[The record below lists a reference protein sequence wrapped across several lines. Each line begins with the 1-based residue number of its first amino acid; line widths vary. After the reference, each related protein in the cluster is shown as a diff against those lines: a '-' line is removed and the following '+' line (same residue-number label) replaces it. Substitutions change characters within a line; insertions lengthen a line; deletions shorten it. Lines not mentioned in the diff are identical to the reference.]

1 MTILP
6 VTLGTAALSVAV
18 NIWLG
23 WRVVTARRVA
33 NVKIGDGG
41 DEGVLRRMRAHANFA
56 ENTPIF
62 LILIAAIELAVGN
75 GLLLIMLAAIF
86 LAARIAHGIGMD
98 GGSLV
103 RFRMFGMMATTLTTL
118 VLAVWAVML
127 AVRSF

>member
-1 MTILP
+1 MSILP
-6 VTLGTAALSVAV
+6 VTLGTAALSVV
-18 NIWLG
+18 INIWLG

-75 GLLLIMLAAIF
+75 GLLLIILAAIF
-86 LAARIAHGIGMD
+86 LAARVAHGIGMD

-118 VLAVWAVML
+118 VLAAWAVML
-127 AVRSF
+127 AVRNY

>member
-1 MTILP
+1 MMILP
-6 VTLGTAALSVAV
+6 VTLGTAALSVVV

-33 NVKIGDGG
+33 NVRIGDGG

-75 GLLLIMLAAIF
+75 GLLLVMLAAIF

-118 VLAVWAVML
+118 VLAVWATLL
-127 AVRSF
+127 AIRGF